1 MSEMG
6 SRFRK
11 HFGETRQIFPGTSS
25 VPSGFGF
32 LVFLGIGGG
41 GVSGSSKLQ
50 AAIGSTESGGLGTI
64 LLSSVRKSML

>member
-41 GVSGSSKLQ
+41 VFR
-50 AAIGSTESGGLGTI
+50 AV
-64 LLSSVRKSML
+64 LSCRQR